1 MLMPLPLRRVSS
13 CLIFFILVFTSPAQ
27 SPRHYQPQL
36 DHFFEND
43 QRDSFL
49 HYARLQ
55 LQVARAA
62 DSLAL
67 WAWTQV
73 QIQDFFV
80 EQSAEALAYAE
91 TALKNRW
98 RQPRDTVEWKPL
110 LWLQCSKG
118 YHLFRMG
125 RVLSSV
131 QAYEQADSIYQQH
144 AYPDFDA
151 VESLYK
157 PLGNHYTRLGDNEK
171 ALALFLRA
179 LPLAQIDSDP
189 EVLAGLYNNM
199 AAAFWN
205 QGDFPAAAQYYQKGL
220 AFSHLSPDKRGLL
233 TAGLARTLLDD
244 GQAEKAFQTAQAA
257 LRLLQPRG
265 DAALRILEY
274 RMRARL
280 TAGLAALQTKRFE
293 AAAQLLAGAD
303 MDAVAVFGP
312 ASHRDKGKIALAFCA
327 LYQVRA
333 QPQLAL
339 AAANR
344 ALQAVLPDFE
354 PHTATDNPAADGF
367 YEENTIVEALQQ
379 KALAAKG
386 LYDQNKQ
393 LHWLDCALD
402 CYALA
407 NEAENVLRDALQ
419 YQSSKLGLQGM
430 TRSRAAAAVAT
441 ARLLYEKTGR
451 TDCLYRAFAFVEGSK
466 AALLQEAVRQNL
478 GARLLGTKDVRLQT
492 QQTLRRALAYLDKQL
507 LLEPQHEQAPT
518 WRQERD
524 ALIGQLY
531 AVEKAL
537 RQVYP
542 ALFEKPISRVG
553 AASLVPTPKPDE
565 TFLAYFCSDT
575 SLHLFIFAN
584 NAPPVW
590 RCTSFDGRLQQ
601 TVRQF
606 AAFFSGADAILR
618 APAAYFD
625 CAWALGRAILPP
637 ETAGSPHVV
646 LIPDGW
652 LHFLPFEALLGEAP
666 NAQTNLYNAPY
677 LLRRQ
682 TLRSAWS
689 LAVLQQQE
697 KLVSGAPHYLL
708 GLAPMVETGVR
719 GLPVLPASS
728 AEWRAVSRCSEL
740 LGAAAL
746 AGTFTATA
754 ADYHILHLSTHALAE
769 AQEGQPPR
777 IELWDQALLLP
788 DIYALSLQA
797 DLVVLSACQTSL
809 GVEQKGEG
817 IMSFAR
823 AFAHSGAAAVIA
835 SLWTVNDR
843 STAQIM
849 ADFYKNLDGGKNIAD
864 ALKTAKLAYL
874 SNPDVP
880 PMLQS
885 PYFWAALTMTGADKA
900 LKPTN
905 TPQWYWYLGSLL
917 LLLVGGLIVRRKRLS
932 PKT

>member
-1 MLMPLPLRRVSS
+1 MLS
-13 CLIFFILVFTSPAQ
+13 CLTFFILVSTSPAQ
-27 SPRHYQPQL
+27 SPHHYQPPI

-80 EQSAEALAYAE
+80 EQSAEALTFAE

-98 RQPRDTVEWKPL
+98 RRPRDTAEWKPL
-110 LWLQCSKG
+110 LWLQCSRA
-118 YHLFRMG
+118 YHLFRTG

-131 QAYEQADSIYQQH
+131 QAYEQADSIYQKY

-179 LPLAQIDSDP
+179 LPLAQIESDP

-205 QGDFPAAAQYYQKGL
+205 QGDFPQAAQYYQKGL
-220 AFSHLSPDKRGLL
+220 AFSGLSPDKQGLL
-233 TAGLARTLLDD
+233 TAGLARTFLDE
-244 GQAEKAFQTAQAA
+244 GQAEKAFQTAQTA

-265 DAALRILEY
+265 EAALRILEY

-280 TAGLAALQTKRFE
+280 TAGLAALQTKRFD
-293 AAAQLLAGAD
+293 AAAQLLGGAE
-303 MDAVAVFGP
+303 MDATAVFGP
-312 ASHRDKGKIALAFCA
+312 APHRDKGKIALAFCA
-327 LYQVRA
+327 LYQARA

-344 ALQAVLPDFE
+344 ALKAVLPGFE
-354 PHTATDNPAADGF
+354 PHTAQDNPIADGF

-379 KALAAKG
+379 KAVAAKG

-393 LHWLDCALD
+393 LYWLDCALD
-402 CYALA
+402 CYTLA
-407 NEAENVLRDALQ
+407 NEAENVLRGALQ
-419 YQSSKLGLQGM
+419 YQSAKLGLQGAA
-430 TRSRAAAAVAT
+430 RHRAEAAVEI
-441 ARLLYEKTGR
+441 ARWLYEKTGR
-451 TDCLYRAFAFVEGSK
+451 TDYLYRAFALVEGSK
-466 AALLQEAVRQNL
+466 AALLQDAVRQNL

-507 LLEPQHEQAPT
+507 LLEPQHEQAPV
-518 WRQERD
+518 WHQERD

-531 AVEKAL
+531 ATEKAL

-542 ALFEKPISRVG
+542 ALFEKPLSQTG
-553 AASLVPTPKPDE
+553 AASLVPRPKQEE
-565 TFLAYFCSDT
+565 TLLAYFCSDT
-575 SLHLFIFAN
+575 SLHLFMFTN
-584 NAPPVW
+584 SAPPVW
-590 RCTSFDGRLQQ
+590 RCMPFDNRLQQ

-606 AAFFSGADAILR
+606 MAFFSSADAILR

-625 CAWALGRAILPP
+625 CAWDLSRAILPP
-637 ETAGSPHVV
+637 ETARTPQLV

-652 LHFLPFEALLGEAP
+652 LHFLPFEALLSEAP
-666 NAQTNLYNAPY
+666 GTQTNLYNAPY

-708 GLAPMVETGVR
+708 GLAPMVEMGVR
-719 GLPVLPASS
+719 GLPALPASS
-728 AEWRAVSRCSEL
+728 AEWRAVSKRREL
-740 LGAAAL
+740 LGPVAL
-746 AGTFTATA
+746 AGTFTACA
-754 ADYHILHLSTHALAE
+754 ADYRILHLSTHALAE
-769 AQEGQPPR
+769 AREGQPPR

-849 ADFYKNLDGGKNIAD
+849 EGFYQNLDGGKTIAD

-900 LKPTN
+900 VNPTN
-905 TPQWYWYLGSLL
+905 AQLWYWYLGLL
-917 LLLVGGLIVRRKRLS
+917 LLLLAWALIFLRK
-932 PKT
+932 KT